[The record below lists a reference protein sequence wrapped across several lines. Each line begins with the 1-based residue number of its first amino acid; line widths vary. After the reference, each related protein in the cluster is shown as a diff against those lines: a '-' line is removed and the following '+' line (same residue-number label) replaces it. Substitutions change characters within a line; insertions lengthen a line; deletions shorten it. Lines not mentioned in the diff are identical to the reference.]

1 MSTKPPIE
9 IPVAE
14 SSHSLIPKVRSRS
27 RQIYLRLRQ
36 MIILGDLVPL
46 QKLKIAELAEELG
59 ANSSAVREA
68 LSRLTAEHL
77 VEARDQ
83 QGFRVAP
90 ISIAEL
96 DDLTRTR
103 CDIETLALKRSIE
116 RGSKAWAQALKLAH
130 REISN
135 YSGDPQ
141 APEGMALH
149 AQFHKAVLAG
159 CESPALLRIWQSLY
173 EMAER
178 YRAIAVRQ
186 AGPSRP
192 VVDEHD
198 RIAKAALDR
207 DVDAAATLLTNHIE
221 RTAAL
226 VRDAILKASA
236 DRGTG

>member
-1 MSTKPPIE
+1 MGP
-9 IPVAE
+9 
-14 SSHSLIPKVRSRS
+14 
-27 RQIYLRLRQ
+27 
-36 MIILGDLVPL
+36 G
-46 QKLKIAELAEELG
+46 LKA
-59 ANSSAVREA
+59 
-68 LSRLTAEHL
+68 
-77 VEARDQ
+77 
-83 QGFRVAP
+83 
-90 ISIAEL
+90 
-96 DDLTRTR
+96 
-103 CDIETLALKRSIE
+103 
-116 RGSKAWAQALKLAH
+116 AH

-141 APEGMALH
+141 APEGMVLH
-149 AQFHKAVLAG
+149 AQFHKAVLSG

-198 RIAKAALDR
+198 AITQAALGR
-207 DVDAAATLLTNHIE
+207 DLGAATTLLTNHIE

-236 DRGTG
+236 DSKQTNTPIVHRRS